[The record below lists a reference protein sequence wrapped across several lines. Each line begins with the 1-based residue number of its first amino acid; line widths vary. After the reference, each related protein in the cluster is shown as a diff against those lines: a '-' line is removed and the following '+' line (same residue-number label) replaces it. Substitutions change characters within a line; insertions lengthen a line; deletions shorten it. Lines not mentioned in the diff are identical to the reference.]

1 MDNSAWRLIISPP
14 STGAWNMSLDEAIME
29 AVTAGSQPP
38 TLRLY
43 AWEPACLSLGHA
55 QPVAD
60 VDTPALEQRG
70 WQLVRRPTGGRAIL
84 HTDELTYS
92 VCAHQENP
100 LMAGG
105 ILESYRRISF
115 ALTRGLEKLEIKAN
129 ADNQYGL
136 PEGARANAAVCFEV
150 PSNYEITASGK
161 KLIGSAQAR
170 RSLGVLQHGSLPLLG
185 DLTRITEVLKFETS
199 FERAAA
205 ARRLLDHATTA
216 ESILG
221 VAPTWEN
228 AAESL
233 KQAFQEQIQVK
244 LIESSPSQAEIER
257 AYCLEIEKYAN
268 PAWTNRI

>member
-1 MDNSAWRLIISPP
+1 MTNSAWRLIISPP

-55 QPVAD
+55 QSVAD
-60 VDTPALEQRG
+60 VDLPALEQRG

-92 VCAHQENP
+92 ICAHQENP
-100 LMAGG
+100 LMTGG
-105 ILESYRRISF
+105 ILESYRRISL
-115 ALTRGLEKLEIKAN
+115 ALTRGLEKLQIDAN

-136 PEGARANAAVCFEV
+136 PEGARPTAAVCFEV
-150 PSNYEITASGK
+150 PSNYEITAGGK

-170 RSLGVLQHGSLPLLG
+170 RSLGVLQHGSLPLFG
-185 DLTRITEVLKFETS
+185 DLTRITQVLKFETS
-199 FERAAA
+199 GERGAA
-205 ARRLLDHATTA
+205 ARRLHDHATTA

-233 KQAFQEQIQVK
+233 KLAFQEQIQVE
-244 LIESSPSQAEIER
+244 LVESPPSGAEIER
-257 AYCLEIEKYAN
+257 AHYLEIEKYAN